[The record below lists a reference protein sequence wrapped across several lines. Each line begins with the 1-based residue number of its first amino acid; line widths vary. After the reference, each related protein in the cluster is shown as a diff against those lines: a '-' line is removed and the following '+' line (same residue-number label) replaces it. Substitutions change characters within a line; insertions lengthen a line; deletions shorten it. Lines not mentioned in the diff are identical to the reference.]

1 VRRLQPVDPTAQ
13 VVRPPAAPV
22 TAGSDPSDDELVR
35 AVVGGDTAAFAVLYD
50 RYGGRAYSLARRVC
64 VDEGLAE
71 DVVQEAFLGFWRA
84 PDRFDPDRGRFST
97 WLLTLVHHR
106 AVDAVRR
113 QSAATRRT
121 VPSSEGAEEASAAGA
136 GADQDALAAVE
147 AGQLR
152 EALGRLPD
160 DQRSALA
167 LAYFGGFTQR
177 EIAVRL
183 GVPLGTVKSR
193 MFTGIRRLRDLL
205 GPAFGDAGNGA
216 R

>member
-1 VRRLQPVDPTAQ
+1 VRRLQPVDPTAP
-13 VVRPPAAPV
+13 VARPPAAPV
-22 TAGSDPSDDELVR
+22 TTGADPSDDDLVR
-35 AVVGGDTAAFAVLYD
+35 AVVGGETAAFAVLYD

-64 VDEGLAE
+64 VDDGLAE

-84 PDRFDPDRGRFST
+84 PDRFDPQRGRFST

-121 VPSSEGAEEASAAGA
+121 VPATEGVDEPSAAGA

-152 EALGRLPD
+152 DALGRLPD

-205 GPAFGDAGNGA
+205 GPAFGEAGEGS